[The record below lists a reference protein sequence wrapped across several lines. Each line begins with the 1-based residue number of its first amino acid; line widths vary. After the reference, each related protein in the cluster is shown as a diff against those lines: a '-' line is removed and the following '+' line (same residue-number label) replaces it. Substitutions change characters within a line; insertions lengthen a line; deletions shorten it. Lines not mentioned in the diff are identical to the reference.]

1 MAKRREH
8 HVVPNADG
16 GWDIKKGG
24 GSKLI
29 KHYDRKDDAE
39 ARARKI
45 SQNQGSE
52 LVIHGRDGKIQRSD
66 SHGNDPY
73 PPKG

>member
-39 ARARKI
+39 ARARKN

-52 LVIHGRDGKIQRSD
+52 LVIHVRDGKIQRSD
-66 SHGNDPY
+66 SHVNDPY